1 MKKIIY
7 TFLLSLLTLSVF
19 SQNVEV
25 IGNRMVELMNESR
38 ATESLNPLVLNPH
51 LNEAAKIQ
59 AEFLNT
65 LNFDSKRF
73 SHKNPNP
80 LFLKSSDRVMYVLNS
95 HDYTGHIISIGENI
109 TFEYFNDGDPYSELP
124 LDVEWCPELS
134 FWDTPWWFRNDVVT
148 FDKIAEDETSYSKWI
163 DSNERAEIIGLS
175 IEIFNEIEKQFTQ
188 EIKNIGLGEIIEV
201 DFSKKFK
208 PTVVD

>member
-109 TFEYFNDGDPYSELP
+109 TFEYTKNLTDEEIASSVHQRFMKSPGHKRNIMNYGVDG
-124 LDVEWCPELS
+124 VECQMG
-134 FWDTPWWFRNDVVT
+134 
-148 FDKIAEDETSYSKWI
+148 YY
-163 DSNERAEIIGLS
+163 IIL
-175 IEIFNEIEKQFTQ
+175 NPKQY
-188 EIKNIGLGEIIEV
+188 KL
-201 DFSKKFK
+201 
-208 PTVVD
+208 TVVQVFMLVIE

>member
-7 TFLLSLLTLSVF
+7 TFLLLLLTLPVF

-38 ATESLNPLVLNPH
+38 AADSIKPLVLNPY

-65 LNFDSKRF
+65 LNFDSRRF

-80 LFLKSSDRVMYVLNS
+80 QFLEPYDRVKYVLNL
-95 HDYTGHIISIGENI
+95 HNYTGDIMATGENI
-109 TFEYFNDGDPYSELP
+109 TFEYTKNLTDDEIA
-124 LDVEWCPELS
+124 LS
-134 FWDTPWWFRNDVVT
+134 VHQRFMKSPGHRLNIMSSGVHVD
-148 FDKIAEDETSYSKWI
+148 YQMGYY
-163 DSNERAEIIGLS
+163 IIL
-175 IEIFNEIEKQFTQ
+175 NPKQY
-188 EIKNIGLGEIIEV
+188 KL
-201 DFSKKFK
+201 
-208 PTVVD
+208 TVVQVFMLAIE

>member
-59 AEFLNT
+59 AEFINT

-95 HDYTGHIISIGENI
+95 HDYTGDIISIGENI
-109 TFEYFNDGDPYSELP
+109 TFEYTKNLTDEEIASSVHQRFMKSPGHK
-124 LDVEWCPELS
+124 
-134 FWDTPWWFRNDVVT
+134 RNIMRYGVG
-148 FDKIAEDETSYSKWI
+148 
-163 DSNERAEIIGLS
+163 RAEYQMGYYIIL
-175 IEIFNEIEKQFTQ
+175 NPKQY
-188 EIKNIGLGEIIEV
+188 KL
-201 DFSKKFK
+201 
-208 PTVVD
+208 TVVQVFMLVIE